1 MGRLPFGK
9 TAFGFHRSMKPL
21 NLAFVRLWGG
31 AVSFTRKFFT
41 RIRTPARAVSSG
53 PSERTRIPPVS
64 CPSFTVF
71 FLELV

>member
-41 RIRTPARAVSSG
+41 RIRTPARAVSSVAKRAD
-53 PSERTRIPPVS
+53 PDPPPPPVR
-64 CPSFTVF
+64 
-71 FLELV
+71 